1 MAQRAGEIL
10 PGPGIRRAVSI
21 TKDMP
26 DPLRS
31 QKSPGNSGLTRRLKV
46 HD

>member
-21 TKDMP
+21 TKD
-26 DPLRS
+26 PLRS